1 MRTLLNKLKSFLE
14 DKRIYC
20 WLDLLPYRYR
30 MLYWDKIKP
39 IFKPQHSRLRKA
51 IPRTWSDITSLIVTV
66 NFEFIKSFYEDEY
79 KLGQIDWKSS
89 SKEHAKF
96 ERWLKKAY
104 RYITVERPILNTRL
118 DEAYPPSKPFDEMF
132 VTVTDESGRKV
143 CQLVDDGVPY
153 KVKYKEV
160 IALEKKISKLDTK
173 VITEMIEY
181 REYFWT

>member
-1 MRTLLNKLKSFLE
+1 MKTLIRKFKSLLK
-14 DKRIYC
+14 DKGIYC

-30 MLYWDKIKP
+30 MLYWETIKP
-39 IFKPQHSRLRKA
+39 VFKPQHERLRKA
-51 IPRTWSDITSLIVTV
+51 IPRTWCDISSLIVTV
-66 NFEFIKSFYEDEY
+66 NFEFIKSFYEEEY

-89 SKEHAKF
+89 KEHAAF

-132 VTVTDESGRKV
+132 VTFTDETGRKV
-143 CQLVDDGVPY
+143 HQMVDDGVPY
-153 KVKYKEV
+153 KVKYKDV
-160 IALEKKISKLDTK
+160 IAIENKISKLDTK
-173 VITEMIEY
+173 VITEMIQY